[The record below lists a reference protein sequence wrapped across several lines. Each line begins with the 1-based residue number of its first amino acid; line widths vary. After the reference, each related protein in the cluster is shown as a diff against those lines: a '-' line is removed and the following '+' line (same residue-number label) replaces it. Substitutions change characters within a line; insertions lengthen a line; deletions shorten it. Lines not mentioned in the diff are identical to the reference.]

1 MTTQTQYKLEDFKVG
16 QEVKVLVGLGN
27 YISDHAYSR
36 LGQVGKIIEID
47 YRNPS
52 IMIEFETKQGSD
64 FPCKDRWYLAEEIQ
78 PIIFTNAQRQE
89 EINRLEAKVQTLN
102 TSIVQL
108 KKEIKDNPEK
118 IKAEGGDKVRFKY
131 RNLDNGNWIY
141 MYIMTSTQAEQF
153 GGQGDIGQNFRFQGP
168 DASNNVNVV
177 NTGGHDAFEFCKKGD
192 CQWIGSSK
200 VDWSGILTKS
210 N

>member
-16 QEVKVLVGLGN
+16 QEAKVLVGLGK
-27 YISDHAYSR
+27 YISDHEYSR

-52 IMIEFETKQGSD
+52 VMVEFETEQDGD
-64 FPCKDRWYLAEEIQ
+64 FTQWYLAEEIQ
-78 PIIFTNAQRQE
+78 PAGITNAQRQE

-118 IKAEGGDKVRFKY
+118 IKAEAGDKVRFKY
-131 RNLDNGNWIY
+131 SHLDNGNWIY

-153 GGQGDIGQNFRFQGP
+153 GSRGDIGQNFRFQGP

-177 NTGGHDAFEFCKKGD
+177 NTGGHNAFEFCKKGD
-192 CQWIGSSK
+192 CR
-200 VDWSGILTKS
+200 
-210 N
+210 

>member
-1 MTTQTQYKLEDFKVG
+1 MTQTQYKLEDFKVG
-16 QEVKVLVGLGN
+16 QKVKVMVGLGN
-27 YISDHAYSR
+27 YISDHVYSR

-47 YRNPS
+47 YRTPS
-52 IMIEFETKQGSD
+52 IRVEFEDGD
-64 FPCKDRWYLAEEIQ
+64 FTQWYLAEEIQ
-78 PIIFTNAQRQE
+78 PTGITNAERQE
-89 EINRLEAKVQTLN
+89 EINRLEAEVQTLN

-168 DASNNVNVV
+168 DASNNVNIV

-192 CQWIGSSK
+192 CQWIDSSK